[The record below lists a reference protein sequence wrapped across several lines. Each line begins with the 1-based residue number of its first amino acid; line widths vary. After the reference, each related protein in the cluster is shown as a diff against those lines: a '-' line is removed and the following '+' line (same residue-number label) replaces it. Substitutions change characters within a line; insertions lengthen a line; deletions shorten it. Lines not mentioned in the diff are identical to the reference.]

1 MTLVAVDTDV
11 GLWEVDLDGDEVV
24 GYGESEAW
32 DLAQPPREPPPF
44 PRVVAAAA
52 AGSTVVAVVARR
64 PPLMISHDA
73 GLTWHESGGGLPAG
87 RDVAVAESNPDL
99 VVFASA
105 NRLYVSRNGGR
116 FWSAL
121 TVELP
126 EIRAVGAISD

>member
-1 MTLVAVDTDV
+1 MTLAAVATDV
-11 GLWEVDLDGDEVV
+11 GLWEVDLDADEVV
-24 GYGESEAW
+24 GYGESEMW

-44 PRVVAAAA
+44 PRVVACAAV
-52 AGSTVVAVVARR
+52 GSTVVAVVARR

-87 RDVAVAESNPDL
+87 RDVAISESNPDL
-99 VVFASA
+99 LVFASA